1 MKDIID
7 PENTRGV
14 KEVTHGLIES
24 FLDHTHPESQELN
37 SMIVGIVYDSLEEVK
52 LSVLMKE
59 WKIKQK
65 KAEKRDLEEKIR
77 KNQNI

>member
-1 MKDIID
+1 
-7 PENTRGV
+7 
-14 KEVTHGLIES
+14 
-24 FLDHTHPESQELN
+24 
-37 SMIVGIVYDSLEEVK
+37 MIVGIVYDSLEEVK